1 MRVAAAVVPVQ
12 VNGAQCRNKVNDPDW
27 EARRLRLVAD
37 CFGAGGMFVIIGYVI
52 VLGCVLGAYA
62 LTGGNFAILAHS
74 APHEMIVI
82 AGAAA
87 GAFLVGNSS
96 KTISATAKA
105 LPKLLAGSK
114 YSKTRYMAL
123 MALLFDILS
132 KVRKEGMMAIE
143 ADVEDPHKSPLFQ
156 KHPQVGGDHHLTEFI
171 CDYLRMMV
179 SGNMNPIEIENLMD
193 QEIDTHHHEAV
204 TPAHAIGK
212 VGDGLPAFGIVA
224 AVLGVVKTMASVGK
238 PPSVLGEMIASA
250 LVGTFLGI
258 LLSYG
263 FVSPLAA
270 LLEQK
275 ADEATKELQCV
286 KATLLASLQGYAPA
300 VAVEFGRKVL
310 CSTERPS
317 FTELEKHV
325 KQKR

>member
-1 MRVAAAVVPVQ
+1 
-12 VNGAQCRNKVNDPDW
+12 
-27 EARRLRLVAD
+27 
-37 CFGAGGMFVIIGYVI
+37 MFVIIGYVV
-52 VLGCVLGAYA
+52 VLACVLGAYA
-62 LTGGNFAILAHS
+62 VTGGNFGVLAH
-74 APHEMIVI
+74 AVPHEMLVI

-87 GAFLVGNSS
+87 GAFLVGNSN
-96 KTISATAKA
+96 KTISATVKA
-105 LPKLLAGSK
+105 LPRVFKGSK
-114 YSKTRYMAL
+114 QSKARYLAL
-123 MALLFDILS
+123 MALLYDILT

-143 ADVEDPHKSPLFQ
+143 SDIEDPHKSALFQ
-156 KHPQVGGDHHLTEFI
+156 KHKLIAADHHVLEFVT
-171 CDYLRMMV
+171 DYLRMMV
-179 SGNMNPIEIENLMD
+179 SGNMNPHEIESLMD
-193 QEIDTHHHEAV
+193 QEIETHHHEAV
-204 TPAHAIGK
+204 APAHAIQK
-212 VGDGLPAFGIVA
+212 VGDALPAFGIVA

-238 PPSVLGEMIASA
+238 PPSELGAMIASA

-275 ADEATKELQCV
+275 ADEETKELQCV

-310 CSTERPS
+310 YSTERPT
-317 FTELEKHV
+317 FIELEKHV

>member
-1 MRVAAAVVPVQ
+1 
-12 VNGAQCRNKVNDPDW
+12 
-27 EARRLRLVAD
+27 
-37 CFGAGGMFVIIGYVI
+37 MFVIVGYVLVI
-52 VLGCVLGAYA
+52 ACVFGGYA
-62 LTGGNFAILAHS
+62 LAGGNFMVLAKA
-74 APHEMIVI
+74 APVEMFII
-82 AGAAA
+82 AGAAT
-87 GAFLVGNSS
+87 GAFFVGNSNKS
-96 KTISATAKA
+96 ISATVKA
-105 LPKLLAGSK
+105 LPKLLQGSK
-114 YSKTRYMAL
+114 YTKARYMAL
-123 MALLFDILS
+123 MALLYDILS

-143 ADVEDPHKSPLFQ
+143 SDVEDPHKSALFQ
-156 KHPQVGGDHHLTEFI
+156 KHPQIAADHHLIEFV

-179 SGNMNPIEIENLMD
+179 SGNMNPLEIENLMD
-193 QEIDTHHHEAV
+193 QEIDTHHHEAMV
-204 TPAHAIGK
+204 PAHAIQK

-238 PPSVLGEMIASA
+238 PPAVLGEMIAAA

-258 LLSYG
+258 LLAYG

-310 CSTERPS
+310 YSTERPS
-317 FTELEKHV
+317 FVELEKHV